1 MLEDIGI
8 ALCYSALER
17 IIAFLYYFFADVG
30 SDDMRLETIPF
41 EHEKTLCCS
50 SGEDGFWDEFVF
62 LALLFL
68 HCDQFISK

>member
-8 ALCYSALER
+8 AFCDSAFER
-17 IIAFLYYFFADVG
+17 IIAFLYYFFIDVG
-30 SDDMRLETIPF
+30 SDDMRLESVPF
-41 EHEKTLCCS
+41 KHEKAFSCS
-50 SGEDGFWDEFVF
+50 FGEDGFGDEFVF